1 MSSKR
6 STVMLLALALA
17 LFTLAPQ
24 IHANPMS
31 APQAVTLT
39 QSTLSA
45 TLAASSSTNHSML
58 LPDPG
63 SLLPGGTVPESG
75 TLAAMILLL
84 ASLVVLRK
92 HLDPY
97 LGQR

>member
-24 IHANPMS
+24 INANPMS
-31 APQAVTLT
+31 APQPVTLT
-39 QSTLSA
+39 QSTLNA
-45 TLAASSSTNHSML
+45 TLIAASGTGHSL
-58 LPDPG
+58 NLPDPG
-63 SLLPGGTVPESG
+63 SLLPGGAVPESG

-84 ASLVVLRK
+84 ASLVFLRR

-97 LGQR
+97 LRQL